1 MNDKDSYN
9 FVKQAIRSYN
19 MVDNGCK
26 KQCTDKEWMTCREEK
41 MGCKGC
47 YYKDYM
53 RVDEKEEQKD
63 DSLESDNG

>member
-1 MNDKDSYN
+1 MMDKE
-9 FVKQAIRSYN
+9 
-19 MVDNGCK
+19 CK

-53 RVDEKEEQKD
+53 RVDEKEEQKKQKD
-63 DSLESDNG
+63 DGLESDNG

>member
-1 MNDKDSYN
+1 MVYN
-9 FVKQAIRSYN
+9 R
-19 MVDNGCK
+19 CK

-63 DSLESDNG
+63 GSLERDDG